1 MKNMRRWIACLAV
14 VLLCMQP
21 AMADEGMWLMHRLAE
36 IYPQMKARGLKIK
49 DKEIYN
55 EKSAA
60 LADAVVAV
68 DGGMG
73 TGSMISD
80 QGLMITNH
88 HVAYSDICALST
100 PECNLLET
108 GFWARTRDEEIPVPG
123 KTVWFVR
130 KVVDVTDEANALK
143 EEMKAA
149 GKWGMMAP
157 RRLYAELEGRY
168 GRETECEVSCY
179 SMWGGKMYL
188 MFYYDIYKDVRLV
201 GTPPASIGA
210 FGGDYDNWGWPQ
222 HKGDFALYRV
232 YADREGRPAAYSA
245 DNVPLKP
252 RRVLQVATGGVH
264 DGDFAMVI
272 GFPGRTNRYAS
283 SFAVAEKQ
291 CVRNPIVVANR
302 HDRMDILKRHMERDP
317 RVRMEY
323 SDAYF
328 GLSNYADYAKWENKC
343 LRRFDVVAIREAEE
357 ERLQRWIEADSARK
371 AEDGTLLE
379 ELARGYEAR
388 QGAERNLNYFRE
400 AWLGPSEALLVANRV
415 SSYLG
420 KLERLKQDS
429 LIVDSKDARSVVAG
443 SGRLRRNYDAA
454 TDRDLLARMVVNF
467 TANVPREMWGAQLQ
481 AMYDKAGGNADR
493 MARAAFDASFC
504 SDPAR
509 YDAYFSKNRSVAEI
523 RRDPMVALT
532 ESVTVQR
539 FTGGVDKAEKRGRA
553 RVGRSESRYADVLY
567 DFRASEGLAQ
577 YPNANSTM
585 RLTYG
590 SVQPLN
596 PSDGVH
602 YDSRSTIAGYM
613 EKYNPDEYEYRVDD
627 RMRRLIAKRDWGRW
641 GENDTLY
648 VNFLTDNDITGGN
661 SGSPVLDGKGH
672 LIGLAFDG
680 NRESMAGDVWLP
692 SELGAHGVRG
702 YPLCDVGDRQVCRR
716 RVVARRNEVRKIIRC
731 AGGNRGIPTCQADL
745 PYGRSA
751 CLRRGGESVPGHT
764 DLISDPRCPAAMPGI
779 GAG

>member
-328 GLSNYADYAKWENKC
+328 GLSNYADYAKWENIC
-343 LRRFDVVAIREAEE
+343 LRRYDVIGIRAAEE
-357 ERLQRWIEADSARK
+357 ARLAAWIDADPARR
-371 AEDGTLLE
+371 AEYGDLLAN
-379 ELARGYEAR
+379 LKKGYEAR
-388 QGAERNLNYFRE
+388 AEAVRE
-400 AWLGPSEALLVANRV
+400 KCYYQETWIRPSDVMMTANR
-415 SSYLG
+415 LG
-420 KLERLKQDS
+420 TLVDRMQRDGIASVQDGDKNFAGVKS
-429 LIVDSKDARSVVAG
+429 NTRRMMKDFD
-443 SGRLRRNYDAA
+443 LA
-454 TDRDLLARMVVNF
+454 TDKEVLTRMMESF
-467 TANVPREMWGAQLQ
+467 TDNVPREMWGEQLPQLYDRFKGNVPALVDYAFENTCCTSYEKLCAWFAQPRTAEEIL
-481 AMYDKAGGNADR
+481 
-493 MARAAFDASFC
+493 
-504 SDPAR
+504 SDPMA
-509 YDAYFSKNRSVAEI
+509 AMANSVSS
-523 RRDPMVALT
+523 RR
-532 ESVTVQR
+532 
-539 FTGGVDKAEKRGRA
+539 FAEKLKQAEETSGIDA
-553 RVGRSESRYADVLY
+553 DKEELRYTHAIY
-567 DFRASEGLAQ
+567 EMRESEGTPQ
-577 YPNANSTM
+577 YPDANSTM

-590 SVQPLN
+590 TVGPVSPK
-596 PSDGVH
+596 DAVH
-602 YDSRSTIAGYM
+602 YDSRSTIDGYL
-613 EKYNPDEYEYRVDD
+613 EKYNPDDYEFRVDD
-627 RMRRLIAKRDWGRW
+627 RMSSLIRSKDWGRW
-641 GENDTLY
+641 GENGRLY
-648 VNFLTDNDITGGN
+648 VNFLTNNDITGGN
-661 SGSPVLDGKGH
+661 SGSPVLNARGDV
-672 LIGLAFDG
+672 IGLAFDG
-680 NRESMAGDVWLP
+680 NRESMSGDIYFHP
-692 SELGAHGVRG
+692 TNFKT
-702 YPLCDVGDRQVCRR
+702 VC
-716 RVVARRNEVRKIIRC
+716 VDIRFVLWIMDKY
-731 AGGNRGIPTCQADL
+731 A
-745 PYGRSA
+745 
-751 CLRRGGESVPGHT
+751 
-764 DLISDPRCPAAMPGI
+764 
-779 GAG
+779 GAGKLIDEMRLVK

>member
-328 GLSNYADYAKWENKC
+328 GLSNYADYAKWENIC
-343 LRRFDVVAIREAEE
+343 LRRYDVIGIRAAEE
-357 ERLQRWIEADSARK
+357 ARLAAWIDADPARR
-371 AEDGTLLE
+371 AEYGDLLAN
-379 ELARGYEAR
+379 LKKGYEAR
-388 QGAERNLNYFRE
+388 AEAVRE
-400 AWLGPSEALLVANRV
+400 KCYYQETWIRPSDVMMTANR
-415 SSYLG
+415 LG
-420 KLERLKQDS
+420 TLVDRMQRDGIASVQDGDKNFAGVKS
-429 LIVDSKDARSVVAG
+429 NTRRVMKDFD
-443 SGRLRRNYDAA
+443 LA
-454 TDRDLLARMVVNF
+454 TDKEVLTRMMESF
-467 TANVPREMWGAQLQ
+467 TDNVPREMWGEQLPQLYDRFKGNVPALVDYAFENTCCTSYEKLCAWFAQPRTAEEIL
-481 AMYDKAGGNADR
+481 
-493 MARAAFDASFC
+493 
-504 SDPAR
+504 SDPMA
-509 YDAYFSKNRSVAEI
+509 AMANSVSS
-523 RRDPMVALT
+523 RR
-532 ESVTVQR
+532 
-539 FTGGVDKAEKRGRA
+539 FAEKLKQAEETSGIDA
-553 RVGRSESRYADVLY
+553 DKEELRYTHAIY
-567 DFRASEGLAQ
+567 EMRESEGTPQ
-577 YPNANSTM
+577 YPDANSTM

-590 SVQPLN
+590 TVGPVSPK
-596 PSDGVH
+596 DAVH
-602 YDSRSTIAGYM
+602 YDSRSTIDGYL
-613 EKYNPDEYEYRVDD
+613 EKYNPDDYEFRVDD
-627 RMRRLIAKRDWGRW
+627 RMSSLIRSKDWGRW
-641 GENDTLY
+641 GENGRLY
-648 VNFLTDNDITGGN
+648 VNFLTNNDITGGN
-661 SGSPVLDGKGH
+661 SGSPVLNARGDV
-672 LIGLAFDG
+672 IGLAFDG
-680 NRESMAGDVWLP
+680 NRESMSGDIYFHP
-692 SELGAHGVRG
+692 TNFKT
-702 YPLCDVGDRQVCRR
+702 VC
-716 RVVARRNEVRKIIRC
+716 VDIRFVLWIMDKY
-731 AGGNRGIPTCQADL
+731 A
-745 PYGRSA
+745 
-751 CLRRGGESVPGHT
+751 
-764 DLISDPRCPAAMPGI
+764 
-779 GAG
+779 GAGKLIDEMRLVK

>member
-328 GLSNYADYAKWENKC
+328 GLSNYAEYAKWENKC

-680 NRESMAGDVWLP
+680 NRESMAGDVWFHP
-692 SELGAHGVRG
+692 ELART
-702 YPLCDVGDRQVCRR
+702 VC
-716 RVVARRNEVRKIIRC
+716 VDIRYVMWVIDKYAD
-731 AGGNRGIPTCQADL
+731 AGWLLDEMKFAK
-745 PYGRSA
+745 
-751 CLRRGGESVPGHT
+751 
-764 DLISDPRCPAAMPGI
+764 
-779 GAG
+779 

>member
-323 SDAYF
+323 S
-328 GLSNYADYAKWENKC
+328 L
-343 LRRFDVVAIREAEE
+343 
-357 ERLQRWIEADSARK
+357 
-371 AEDGTLLE
+371 
-379 ELARGYEAR
+379 
-388 QGAERNLNYFRE
+388 
-400 AWLGPSEALLVANRV
+400 
-415 SSYLG
+415 
-420 KLERLKQDS
+420 S
-429 LIVDSKDARSVVAG
+429 LIH
-443 SGRLRRNYDAA
+443 
-454 TDRDLLARMVVNF
+454 
-467 TANVPREMWGAQLQ
+467 
-481 AMYDKAGGNADR
+481 
-493 MARAAFDASFC
+493 
-504 SDPAR
+504 
-509 YDAYFSKNRSVAEI
+509 I
-523 RRDPMVALT
+523 
-532 ESVTVQR
+532 
-539 FTGGVDKAEKRGRA
+539 
-553 RVGRSESRYADVLY
+553 
-567 DFRASEGLAQ
+567 
-577 YPNANSTM
+577 
-585 RLTYG
+585 
-590 SVQPLN
+590 
-596 PSDGVH
+596 
-602 YDSRSTIAGYM
+602 
-613 EKYNPDEYEYRVDD
+613 
-627 RMRRLIAKRDWGRW
+627 
-641 GENDTLY
+641 
-648 VNFLTDNDITGGN
+648 
-661 SGSPVLDGKGH
+661 
-672 LIGLAFDG
+672 
-680 NRESMAGDVWLP
+680 
-692 SELGAHGVRG
+692 
-702 YPLCDVGDRQVCRR
+702 
-716 RVVARRNEVRKIIRC
+716 
-731 AGGNRGIPTCQADL
+731 
-745 PYGRSA
+745 
-751 CLRRGGESVPGHT
+751 
-764 DLISDPRCPAAMPGI
+764 
-779 GAG
+779 